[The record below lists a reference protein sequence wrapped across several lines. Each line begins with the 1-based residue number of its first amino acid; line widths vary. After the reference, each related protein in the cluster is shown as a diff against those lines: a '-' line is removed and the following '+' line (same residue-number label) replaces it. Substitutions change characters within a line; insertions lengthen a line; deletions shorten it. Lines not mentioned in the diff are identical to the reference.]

1 MNFRRLIT
9 NCIFILLSYILQTTI
24 FRVFDLG
31 GVTPN
36 LLLIFTTSTAFIK
49 GDRPGL
55 LVGFFSGLLIDI
67 FFGSYIGFYALIYM
81 YIGFIVGKLHPIFFT
96 QNLAI
101 PILII
106 GISDFIFGFICYV
119 LMFLFRTK
127 FNIGYYMTAIII
139 PELVYTAL
147 VSIFYYPL
155 ILGINNSIDEREERN
170 AKKFV

>member
-81 YIGFIVGKLHPIFFT
+81 YIGFVVGKLHPIFFT

-127 FNIGYYMTAIII
+127 FNIGYYMTTIII

>member
-49 GDRPGL
+49 GDRPGI

>member
-9 NCIFILLSYILQTTI
+9 NCIFILMSYILQTTI

-81 YIGFIVGKLHPIFFT
+81 YIGFVVGKLHPIFFT

>member
-1 MNFRRLIT
+1 MNFRRPLF
-9 NCIFILLSYILQTTI
+9 NFIFILISFILQTTL
-24 FRVFDLG
+24 FRVIDFG

-36 LLLIFTTSTAFIK
+36 LLIIMTASTGFIK
-49 GDRPGL
+49 GDQPGL
-55 LVGFFSGLLIDI
+55 LTGFFCGLLVDI
-67 FFGSYIGFYALIYM
+67 FFGTYIGFYALIYM
-81 YIGFIVGKLHPIFFT
+81 YIGFIVGKLHDVFFT

-106 GISDFIFGFICYV
+106 SISDFVFGFICYV

-127 FNIGYYMTAIII
+127 FDIGYYMNNIII

-147 VSIFYYPL
+147 IAIFYYPV
-155 ILGINNSIDEREERN
+155 ILWGNNSIDEKELRS

>member
-81 YIGFIVGKLHPIFFT
+81 YIGFVVGKLHPIFFT

>member
-9 NCIFILLSYILQTTI
+9 NSILIVLSYILQTTI

-49 GDRPGL
+49 GDRSGL
-55 LVGFFSGLLIDI
+55 VVGFFSGLLIDI

-101 PILII
+101 PIFII
-106 GISDFIFGFICYV
+106 GIADFVFGFICYV

-155 ILGINNSIDEREERN
+155 ILSVNNSIDEREERN

>member
-81 YIGFIVGKLHPIFFT
+81 YIGFVVGKLHPIFFT

-139 PELVYTAL
+139 PEIVYTAL

>member
-49 GDRPGL
+49 GDRAGL

-81 YIGFIVGKLHPIFFT
+81 YIGFVVGKLHPIFFT

-139 PELVYTAL
+139 PEMVYTAL

>member
-81 YIGFIVGKLHPIFFT
+81 YIGFVVGKLHPIFFT

-139 PELVYTAL
+139 PEMVYTAL